1 MPLHRHQTRHPHTNP
16 RTHGRTDAGTDPRTV
31 KARDRDERVHAVVR
45 VRVYVGVGRR
55 DPAAG

>member
-16 RTHGRTDAGTDPRTV
+16 QTHGRTDPGTPRTV
-31 KARDRDERVHAVVR
+31 KARDGGERVHTVVW
-45 VRVYVGVGRR
+45 VGVYMGVGRR